1 MSVFEYVAAFVAIVM
16 GLSVARVMTG
26 VGAFIL
32 AKDRSWADWVV
43 AGWCFALIVTQIG
56 WWMLGWFTVG
66 QLTTISYAIVL
77 YWFSGTALLFLAS
90 YILVPGLAAHQSSP
104 QASAEG
110 VPQRAFFICLALHFL
125 LPIFSALSRNSWI
138 PSMWLVIFMV
148 GLSGAGVFLRGNR
161 GQLVLLLVW
170 VVSML
175 ILNFVS
181 VPAVGE
187 NSGSVLERSQ
197 FPSLMD

>member
-1 MSVFEYVAAFVAIVM
+1 MSVFEYVATFVAIVM

-32 AKDRSWADWVV
+32 AKDRALADWIV
-43 AGWCFALIVTQIG
+43 AGWCVALIVTQIG

-66 QLTTISYAIVL
+66 QLITISYATVL
-77 YWFSGTALLFLAS
+77 YWFTGTALLFLAS
-90 YILVPGLAAHQSSP
+90 YILVPGLAASQGSP
-104 QASAEG
+104 ASAEG
-110 VPQRAFFICLALHFL
+110 VPRPAFFVCLALHFL

-138 PSMWLVIFMV
+138 PSMWLIVFMV
-148 GLSGAGVFLRGNR
+148 GLSGAGAFLRGNR
-161 GQLVLLLVW
+161 GQLILLLVW

-175 ILNFVS
+175 GLNFLS

-187 NSGSVLERSQ
+187 NSGSVLESNQ
-197 FPSLMD
+197 IPPPMD